1 MANVEKQSNGRPRI
15 SARNCQKCGQ
25 YLPSTA
31 FYAARS
37 KFHPDGVL
45 PICKQ
50 CLAEMVDRLEWATMD
65 KFCQWADYP
74 FIPDLWGR
82 LRAELGVKALDSYI
96 RSCNVNKDYG
106 ALDWKQMQSEWE
118 ELLENGGY
126 RSKVTAFSEAEL
138 VRLRK
143 EWGTGYSDDEL
154 NYLEHFYQD
163 LCRAHNILDVTQ
175 QDSARNL
182 AKLSVRISR
191 KIAADDEVDKDIRSY
206 NELKKSSGFIAENV
220 KNMADFDSV
229 GEVYSYLEKTGWAN
243 PYFEG
248 VDKDVV
254 DKTISNN
261 NAFLRRL
268 VMGEVNLK
276 EQIEQ
281 RLSSIGMSEP
291 GELLL
296 SDEELEKYE
305 DDGYQEI
312 EVKLDGDSDETS
324 EFEL

>member
-1 MANVEKQSNGRPRI
+1 M
-15 SARNCQKCGQ
+15 
-25 YLPSTA
+25 
-31 FYAARS
+31 
-37 KFHPDGVL
+37 
-45 PICKQ
+45 
-50 CLAEMVDRLEWATMD
+50 
-65 KFCQWADYP
+65 
-74 FIPDLWGR
+74 
-82 LRAELGVKALDSYI
+82 
-96 RSCNVNKDYG
+96 
-106 ALDWKQMQSEWE
+106 
-118 ELLENGGY
+118 LENGGY

-229 GEVYSYLEKTGWAN
+229 GEVFSYLEKTGWVN
-243 PYFEG
+243 PYYEG

-312 EVKLDGDSDETS
+312 EVNLDDDSDETS